1 MALFSPFAGRLSDR
15 FDPRIVASSGMG
27 LITAGLFL
35 FILLGDKTTLGF
47 IIITLILSGLGF
59 AFFSSPNT
67 NAVMGSVE
75 KSFFGV
81 ASGLLATM
89 RSTGMMF
96 SMGIT
101 MVIFALHI
109 GRVEITPQ
117 CYPQFLKSVKVIFT
131 IFTVLSFGGI
141 FASLARGRGGRH

>member
-1 MALFSPFAGRLSDR
+1 
-15 FDPRIVASSGMG
+15 
-27 LITAGLFL
+27 
-35 FILLGDKTTLGF
+35 
-47 IIITLILSGLGF
+47 
-59 AFFSSPNT
+59 
-67 NAVMGSVE
+67 MGSVE

-81 ASGLLATM
+81 ASGVLATM

-101 MVIFALHI
+101 MVIFALYI

-131 IFTVLSFGGI
+131 IFTILSFGGI
-141 FASLARGRGGRH
+141 FASLARGKGEPVEKL

>member
-1 MALFSPFAGRLSDR
+1 MATFVSIHVRHIEIHEDEIRALFPYDPERLFATVGQQQIEL
-15 FDPRIVASSGMG
+15 P
-27 LITAGLFL
+27 T
-35 FILLGDKTTLGF
+35 
-47 IIITLILSGLGF
+47 
-59 AFFSSPNT
+59 
-67 NAVMGSVE
+67 VE